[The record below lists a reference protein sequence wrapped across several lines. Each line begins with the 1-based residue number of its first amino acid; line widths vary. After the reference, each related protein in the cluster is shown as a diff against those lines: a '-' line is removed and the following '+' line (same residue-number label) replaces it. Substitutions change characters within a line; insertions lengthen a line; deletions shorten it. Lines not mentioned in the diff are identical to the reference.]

1 MSGIDLQDLR
11 KTGGI
16 IKLQNKEFVTFSG
29 LLVTAHSNGLESIT
43 PELLR
48 MEGERVVF
56 KATVKGARGT
66 FTGHG
71 DADPGN
77 VKRGMQGAVLRMAE
91 TRAVCRAL
99 RMYLGIGMTARE
111 ELPGDEPAEKRQPQR
126 GQPDESRSFHPSWR
140 AGNKPFLAELKKRSL
155 GYDAVAAYC
164 EKRRW
169 GRPAQWEESA
179 RKSFLSDLDNGTF
192 SDLYQPPEGE

>member
-16 IKLQNKEFVTFSG
+16 IRLQNKEFVTFSG

-43 PELLR
+43 PELLH

-56 KATVKGARGT
+56 KATVKGQRGT

-111 ELPGDEPAEKRQPQR
+111 ELPGDEPQQNRQPERPHASWKGQNKSAFLADLKSLDLTYEFVAQWAVERGYGAPSTWVDEQR
-126 GQPDESRSFHPSWR
+126 RKLIDDIR
-140 AGNKPFLAELKKRSL
+140 AGNVPDVHNPR
-155 GYDAVAAYC
+155 
-164 EKRRW
+164 
-169 GRPAQWEESA
+169 
-179 RKSFLSDLDNGTF
+179 
-192 SDLYQPPEGE
+192 GE